1 MSRRSRHSVVIRARW
16 VLPMDGPALEGG
28 WVRVDRG
35 RVVDLGAGQ
44 PRHRGADGSTI
55 DATDAVVIP
64 GLVNAHT
71 HLEFSDVDSPLDVAG
86 GLPEWIGRVIALRRG
101 RATGIAAEQQVAEA
115 IRRGLDESA
124 VHGVTAVGEISTG
137 LPGGGYPS
145 AGPRLRIFREALGLS
160 TGAAAAAGG
169 TAFRDAERLCAV
181 GRPAGLSPHAPYS
194 VAAALAGRLT
204 AAARRLDVPL
214 AMHLAESSAEAEL
227 LRDGTGP
234 FRELFDR
241 LGVWPDPAGPA
252 LLPAAEWVSRLAR
265 GPRGVVVHGT
275 HLGDDPEAFARLAR
289 HRDRLCVAVC
299 PRTTLAMS
307 NMLPPVGLFR
317 EAGIRVAIGTDS
329 RASAPDLSVL
339 AECRTLVT
347 AGVISPAEA
356 LRMATRDAAWAL
368 GFERSCGVI
377 APGRPA
383 DLAVLMPSTA
393 GLDPYE
399 AVLDP
404 ATRLIAT
411 IRAGRVIA
419 GSLEGLA
426 SESRR
431 P

>member
-1 MSRRSRHSVVIRARW
+1 MH
-16 VLPMDGPALEGG
+16 GPALEGG
-28 WVRVDRG
+28 WVGIDRG
-35 RVVDLGAGQ
+35 RVVDLSAD
-44 PRHRGADGSTI
+44 PSRCRGAAGDTI
-55 DATDAVVIP
+55 DATDAVVMP

-71 HLEFSDVDSPLDVAG
+71 HLEFSDVDLPLDGTG
-86 GLPEWIGRVIALRRG
+86 GLPGWIGRVITLRRG
-101 RATGIAAEQQVAEA
+101 RATGTAAERQVAAA

-124 VHGVTAVGEISTG
+124 AHGVTAVGEISTG
-137 LPGGGYPS
+137 LPVGGYPS

-160 TGAAAAAGG
+160 TGAAASAGGAAIRDAGRLSAAG
-169 TAFRDAERLCAV
+169 T
-181 GRPAGLSPHAPYS
+181 PAGLSPHAPYS

-204 AAARRLDVPL
+204 AAARRLRVPM
-214 AMHLAESSAEAEL
+214 AMHVAESEAEAEL
-227 LRDGTGP
+227 LREGTGP

-241 LGVWPDPAGPA
+241 LGIWPEPTGPA
-252 LLPAAEWVSRLAR
+252 LLPAAEWISRLAR

-299 PRTTLAMS
+299 PRTTLALS
-307 NMLPPVGLFR
+307 QRLPPVGLFR
-317 EAGIRVAIGTDS
+317 AAGIRVAIGTDS

-339 AECRTLVT
+339 AECRTLVD
-347 AGVISPAEA
+347 AGLASPAEA
-356 LRMATRDAAWAL
+356 FRMVTLDAAWAL
-368 GFERSCGVI
+368 GFERSCGMI

-383 DLAVLMPSTA
+383 DLAILLPSKT

-399 AVLDP
+399 AILDP
-404 ATRLIAT
+404 GTRLVAT
-411 IRAGRVIA
+411 LRAGRVIA